1 MTLRTP
7 PSWLQNGSHPAEN
20 DRLTTQ
26 ALWSRSGVMEANDLQ
41 VTQSASPGMSVQVAA
56 GWAAVVGN
64 FTTNMGTY
72 VAYNDGAVTLSI
84 GAANPSNPR
93 IDLVV
98 LTIQDAYYTGA
109 SNTVTFQVIAGTP
122 AVSPVAPALPTM
134 SIPLA
139 QVAVAA
145 GATQILNANITDSRA
160 RASIY
165 EATFAGG
172 SATVTPLR
180 IEAFAGQSGNLLSIA
195 NSSGTIIG
203 WIDGNGVPQGTLAV
217 SGETFSPF
225 FLMGA

>member
-20 DRLTTQ
+20 DRLSQQ
-26 ALWSRSGVMEANDLQ
+26 ALWSRSGVVRSDDLQ
-41 VTQSASPGMSVQVAA
+41 ITQSASPGMSVQVAE
-56 GWAAVVGN
+56 GWGVVVGN
-64 FTTNMGTY
+64 FTSNMGAY
-72 VAYNDGAVTLSI
+72 LAYNDGAVTLSI

-98 LTIQDAYYTGA
+98 LTIADAYYTGA
-109 SNTVTFQVIAGTP
+109 SNTVTLQVIAGTP
-122 AVSPVAPALPTM
+122 AVSPVVPTLPTM

-145 GATQILNANITDSRA
+145 GATQILNANITDVRVRA
-160 RASIY
+160 AQY
-165 EATFAGG
+165 EQTFAGE

-180 IEAFAGQSGNLLSIA
+180 IEAFTGQSANLLSIVD
-195 NSSGTIIG
+195 SSGTIVG
-203 WIDGNGVPQGTLAV
+203 WIDGTGTPNGTLAV
-217 SGETFSPF
+217 SGTNPF

>member
-1 MTLRTP
+1 MALRTP

-26 ALWSRSGVMEANDLQ
+26 AIWSRSGVMEANDFAI
-41 VTQSASPGMSVQVAA
+41 TQSASPGMSVQVAA

-64 FTTNMGTY
+64 FTSNMGAY

-109 SNTVTFQVIAGTP
+109 ANTVVLQVIAGTP
-122 AVSPVAPALPTM
+122 AVTPVAPTLPTM

-145 GATQILNANITDSRA
+145 GATQILNANITDVRTRA
-160 RASIY
+160 AWY
-165 EATFAGG
+165 EATVAGG
-172 SATVTPLR
+172 SASVTPLR
-180 IEAFAGQSGNLLSIA
+180 IEAFTGQTANLLSIA

-203 WIDGNGVPQGTLAV
+203 WIDNTGTPQGTLAV
-217 SGETFSPF
+217 SGETFNPF
-225 FLMGA
+225 FLMGV

>member
-26 ALWSRSGVMEANDLQ
+26 ALWSRSGVMEANDLA

-64 FTTNMGTY
+64 YTTNMGTY
-72 VAYNDGAVTLSI
+72 VAYNDGAVTLSV

-109 SNTVTFQVIAGTP
+109 ANSVTFQVIAGTP
-122 AVSPVAPALPTM
+122 AVSPVVPTVPTM

-139 QVAVAA
+139 QIAVAA
-145 GATQILNANITDSRA
+145 GATQILNANITNRRSRA
-160 RASIY
+160 AIY
-165 EATFAGG
+165 EATFAGS
-172 SATVTPLR
+172 SASVTPLR
-180 IEAFAGQSGNLLSIA
+180 IEAFSGQTGNLLSIA

-203 WIDGNGVPQGTLAV
+203 WIDSSGTPNGTLAAGG
-217 SGETFSPF
+217 SNPF